1 MTIINN
7 ATMTDNNLFS
17 AFVSSNPGEEISTW
31 CVQAASQDYACD
43 TYCGT
48 YDEARE
54 YAEQYK
60 MDNPDDNVQL
70 ALMTL
75 TEDGVADYCE
85 DIETI

>member
-1 MTIINN
+1 MIINN
-7 ATMTDNNLFS
+7 ATITDKNLFS
-17 AFVSSNPGEEISTW
+17 AFMDANPGEEIATW
-31 CVQAASQDYACD
+31 CVQLASQDYACD

-48 YDEARE
+48 YDEARK

-60 MDNPDDNVQL
+60 MDSPDDDVQL

-75 TEDGVADYCE
+75 TEDGATDYCE

>member
-17 AFVSSNPGEEISTW
+17 AFVATNPGEEIATW
-31 CVQAASQDYACD
+31 CVQVASQDYACD

-54 YAEQYK
+54 YAEQHK
-60 MDNPDDNVQL
+60 QANPDDNVQL

-75 TEDGVADYCE
+75 TEDGAVDYCE

>member
-17 AFVSSNPGEEISTW
+17 AFVASHHDEEITTW
-31 CVQAASQDYACD
+31 SVQIASKSYADD

-48 YDEARE
+48 YDEARA

-75 TEDGVADYCE
+75 TEDGAADYCE
-85 DIETI
+85 DIEYI

>member
-7 ATMTDNNLFS
+7 ATMTDKNLFS
-17 AFVSSNPGEEISTW
+17 AFAFANPGEEIATW
-31 CVQAASQDYACD
+31 CVQLASQDYACD

-60 MDNPDDNVQL
+60 MDNPDDDVQL

-75 TEDGVADYCE
+75 TADGVTDYCE